1 MAVTWLTVHRLS
13 ALTSALSS
21 LAFTASRAAVFLYP
35 SGLLWGST
43 RQCCSHIV
51 KVMPPEPLSETQC
64 HTQVKVISTRLSPDI
79 VFDLLYRGSVHVKM
93 VGDVKTWTMITS
105 AHASQCLSPH
115 PLAVTYVTRSHLASV
130 ATMFAE
136 GRDAPGARGL
146 LQVHEAYA
154 DTHRRHNEAR
164 DVLLQ

>member
-35 SGLLWGST
+35 SALLWGST
-43 RQCCSHIV
+43 CQCCSHIV

-79 VFDLLYRGSVHVKM
+79 VFDLLYRGS
-93 VGDVKTWTMITS
+93 
-105 AHASQCLSPH
+105 
-115 PLAVTYVTRSHLASV
+115 
-130 ATMFAE
+130 
-136 GRDAPGARGL
+136 GL
-146 LQVHEAYA
+146 L
-154 DTHRRHNEAR
+154 
-164 DVLLQ
+164 

>member
-43 RQCCSHIV
+43 CQCCSLCSSHIV

-64 HTQVKVISTRLSPDI
+64 HTQVKFISTRLSPDI
-79 VFDLLYRGSVHVKM
+79 VFDLLHRGS
-93 VGDVKTWTMITS
+93 
-105 AHASQCLSPH
+105 
-115 PLAVTYVTRSHLASV
+115 
-130 ATMFAE
+130 
-136 GRDAPGARGL
+136 GL
-146 LQVHEAYA
+146 L
-154 DTHRRHNEAR
+154 
-164 DVLLQ
+164 